1 MRTLYLDCF
10 SGISGDM
17 TIGALIDAGACFEH
31 MQSELKKLNLE
42 EEYELSIKKVNK
54 NGITATKFD
63 CVYGEDLVKDLKIA
77 EGQPPHQENH
87 GNHKHHEHNKQNEHH
102 HENHGHNVHHGHHHH
117 RTYQDIRALIEDSTL
132 AEAVKSKALNVFHII
147 AEAEGKI
154 HGVSIEKVHFHE
166 VGAIDSII
174 DIVGTAILL
183 DELDIDQVLSKPV
196 PTGKGMIHIAH
207 GLYPVP
213 APATTEILKGIPL
226 GESNESGE
234 LTTPTGAAFVKALA
248 NECAETVKMTISAI
262 GYGAGTKDFKETPNV
277 LRIMIGNQAD

>member
-1 MRTLYLDCF
+1 MKTLYFDCF

-17 TIGALIDAGACFEH
+17 TIGALIDAGASFEN
-31 MQSELKKLNLE
+31 MQNELKKLNLE
-42 EEYELSIKKVNK
+42 EEYKVSIKKVNK

-63 CVYGEDLVKDLKIA
+63 CVYGDDLGKDPKIDD
-77 EGQPPHQENH
+77 EY
-87 GNHKHHEHNKQNEHH
+87 HN
-102 HENHGHNVHHGHHHH
+102 HHGHHNQNDHYGHHNHHH
-117 RTYQDIRALIEDSTL
+117 RNYQDIRELIENAALVTS
-132 AEAVKSKALNVFHII
+132 VKKSALGIFHII

-154 HGVSIEKVHFHE
+154 HGVNIEKVHFHE

-174 DIVGTAILL
+174 DIVGTTILL

-213 APATTEILKGIPL
+213 APATMEILKGIPL
-226 GESNESGE
+226 GESNERGE

-248 NECAETVKMTISAI
+248 NECTETVKMTISDI
-262 GYGAGTKDFKETPNV
+262 GYGAGTKDFKQTPNV
-277 LRIMIGNQAD
+277 LRVMIGNQAD